1 MKVLIT
7 QISSERDTFRE
18 ETRDLNQMKDKIT
31 QEKGVLMQAYKDKI
45 NRLEH
50 KIKRLVDAAEKIE
63 EQL

>member
-18 ETRDLNQMKDKIT
+18 ETRDLNQMKDKIA

>member
-1 MKVLIT
+1 MIT

-18 ETRDLNQMKDKIT
+18 ETRDLNQMKDKIA